1 MLQNSKGCFITI
13 HKNWDKVNIA
23 RFFFIIYNY
32 FMLFKLSKKSLSFI
46 FSILI
51 LLSYPAYAK
60 DVITLPKIIENKI
73 SQFPA
78 TKSSWY
84 IRNASGSKAG
94 KVIYG
99 PFENKEQAL
108 CVWIYLNL
116 QENKRQC
123 ISKNE
128 SFITKSPSVFYKK
141 ECDYLK
147 SQIAEYGM
155 DAVLDKYFF
164 DIDFEIEEQPALT
177 QAFENSQLE
186 APQIEE
192 QPALTQ
198 SFENPQ
204 LEAPQIEEA
213 VTESEETVKE
223 IATDSELLQETKSI
237 VTNEL
242 IDSPELEVVQEEKI
256 EPVIVTQEVKEEII
270 EPVIVTEEIKE
281 EIIEPVI
288 ITQEINEETT
298 RISESYSI
306 IENSETLPAESVSRY
321 KKEYLQDYAPIKTA
335 PLPVEE
341 EEIIEYIIENP
352 NQTDDKG
359 RTLLMKACENGN
371 DWEIENLLKSGADV
385 NLKDNDGWTAL
396 MYAVRYQQN
405 VSTVKSLINAGAN
418 IKEKNEYDLSALLIT
433 ATYND
438 NPEILKLLT
447 ASYSISEKELL
458 QAFIMVLSSNTGS
471 EYSTIAKVKIFID
484 AGIPLNVF
492 YQGKTPLMYAAAFS
506 KSTSVIKMLLQNG
519 AQTQIRSIDGKTA
532 FDYARENKALPQ
544 DEYYWALNQK

>member
-1 MLQNSKGCFITI
+1 
-13 HKNWDKVNIA
+13 
-23 RFFFIIYNY
+23 
-32 FMLFKLSKKSLSFI
+32 MLFKFSKKSLSFI

-147 SQIAEYGM
+147 SQITEYGM

-177 QAFENSQLE
+177 QAFEN
-186 APQIEE
+186 
-192 QPALTQ
+192 
-198 SFENPQ
+198 PQ

-213 VTESEETVKE
+213 VTEIEETVIENEEAVTE
-223 IATDSELLQETKSI
+223 IATASELLQEAESI

-256 EPVIVTQEVKEEII
+256 EPVIVT
-270 EPVIVTEEIKE
+270 EEIKE

-288 ITQEINEETT
+288 ITQEIKEETT
-298 RISESYSI
+298 RISESFSL
-306 IENSETLPAESVSRY
+306 IENSESLPAESVSRY

-335 PLPVEE
+335 PLPAEE
-341 EEIIEYIIENP
+341 EEIIEYKIENP

-532 FDYARENKALPQ
+532 FDYARENKALTQ

>member
-1 MLQNSKGCFITI
+1 
-13 HKNWDKVNIA
+13 
-23 RFFFIIYNY
+23 
-32 FMLFKLSKKSLSFI
+32 MLFKFSKKSLSFI
-46 FSILI
+46 FSIFI

-84 IRNASGSKAG
+84 IRKASGSKAG

-116 QENKRQC
+116 QENNRQC

-147 SQIAEYGM
+147 SQITEYGI

-177 QAFENSQLE
+177 QAFEN
-186 APQIEE
+186 
-192 QPALTQ
+192 
-198 SFENPQ
+198 PQ
-204 LEAPQIEEA
+204 LEEPQIEEA
-213 VTESEETVKE
+213 VTESEESVTENEEAVTE
-223 IATDSELLQETKSI
+223 IATDSELLQETESI

-242 IDSPELEVVQEEKI
+242 IDSPELEVVQEEII
-256 EPVIVTQEVKEEII
+256 EPVIVTQ
-270 EPVIVTEEIKE
+270 EIKE

-288 ITQEINEETT
+288 ITQEVKEETT
-298 RISESYSI
+298 KISESYSI
-306 IENSETLPAESVSRY
+306 IENSESLPAESVSRY

-519 AQTQIRSIDGKTA
+519 AQPQIRSIDGKTA
-532 FDYARENKALPQ
+532 FDYARENKALTQ

>member
-32 FMLFKLSKKSLSFI
+32 FMLFKFSKKSLSYI
-46 FSILI
+46 FSIFI

-84 IRNASGSKAG
+84 IRKASGSKAG

-116 QENKRQC
+116 QENNRQC

-147 SQIAEYGM
+147 SQITEYGM

-177 QAFENSQLE
+177 QAFEN
-186 APQIEE
+186 
-192 QPALTQ
+192 
-198 SFENPQ
+198 PQ

-213 VTESEETVKE
+213 VTESEETVTE
-223 IATDSELLQETKSI
+223 IEEAVTESATDSELLQEAESI

-256 EPVIVTQEVKEEII
+256 EPVIVTEEVKEELI

-288 ITQEINEETT
+288 ITQEIKEETT

-306 IENSETLPAESVSRY
+306 IENSESLPAESVSRY

-341 EEIIEYIIENP
+341 EEIVEYIIENP

-519 AQTQIRSIDGKTA
+519 AQTQIRSMDGKTA

>member
-23 RFFFIIYNY
+23 RFFFIIYNC
-32 FMLFKLSKKSLSFI
+32 FMLFKFSKKSLSFI
-46 FSILI
+46 FSIFI

-84 IRNASGSKAG
+84 IRKASGSKAG

-116 QENKRQC
+116 QENNRQC

-177 QAFENSQLE
+177 QAFEN
-186 APQIEE
+186 
-192 QPALTQ
+192 
-198 SFENPQ
+198 PQ
-204 LEAPQIEEA
+204 LEAPQIEETVTEIEEA
-213 VTESEETVKE
+213 VTESEEAVTE
-223 IATDSELLQETKSI
+223 IATDSELLQETESI
-237 VTNEL
+237 VTDEL

-256 EPVIVTQEVKEEII
+256 EPVIVTEEVKEELI

-288 ITQEINEETT
+288 ITQEIKEETT

-306 IENSETLPAESVSRY
+306 IENSESLPAESVSRY

-341 EEIIEYIIENP
+341 EEIVEYIIENP

-519 AQTQIRSIDGKTA
+519 AQTQIRSMDGKTA

>member
-1 MLQNSKGCFITI
+1 
-13 HKNWDKVNIA
+13 
-23 RFFFIIYNY
+23 
-32 FMLFKLSKKSLSFI
+32 MLFKFSKKSLSFI
-46 FSILI
+46 FSIFI

-84 IRNASGSKAG
+84 IRKASGSKAG

-116 QENKRQC
+116 QENNRQC

-177 QAFENSQLE
+177 QAFEN
-186 APQIEE
+186 
-192 QPALTQ
+192 
-198 SFENPQ
+198 PQ
-204 LEAPQIEEA
+204 LEEPQIEEA
-213 VTESEETVKE
+213 VTEIEEAVTEIEETVTESEESVTENEEAVTE
-223 IATDSELLQETKSI
+223 IATDSELLQETESI

-242 IDSPELEVVQEEKI
+242 IDSPELEVVQ
-256 EPVIVTQEVKEEII
+256 EEII

-288 ITQEINEETT
+288 ITQEVKEETT

-306 IENSETLPAESVSRY
+306 IENSESLPAESVSRY

-341 EEIIEYIIENP
+341 EEIVEYIIENP

-418 IKEKNEYDLSALLIT
+418 IKEKNKYDLSALLIT

-492 YQGKTPLMYAAAFS
+492 YQGKTPLMYATAFS

>member
-32 FMLFKLSKKSLSFI
+32 FMLFKFSKKSLSFI
-46 FSILI
+46 FSIFI

-84 IRNASGSKAG
+84 IRKASGSKAG

-116 QENKRQC
+116 QENNRQC

-177 QAFENSQLE
+177 QAFEN
-186 APQIEE
+186 
-192 QPALTQ
+192 
-198 SFENPQ
+198 PQ

-213 VTESEETVKE
+213 VTESEETVTE
-223 IATDSELLQETKSI
+223 IEEAVTESATDSELLQEAESI

-256 EPVIVTQEVKEEII
+256 EPVIVTEEIKEEII

-288 ITQEINEETT
+288 ITQEIKEETT
-298 RISESYSI
+298 RISESFSI
-306 IENSETLPAESVSRY
+306 IENSESLPAESVSRY

-341 EEIIEYIIENP
+341 EEIVEYIIENP

>member
-32 FMLFKLSKKSLSFI
+32 FMLFKFSKKSLSFI
-46 FSILI
+46 FSIFI

-84 IRNASGSKAG
+84 IRKASGSKAG

-116 QENKRQC
+116 QENNRQC

-177 QAFENSQLE
+177 QAFENPQLE
-186 APQIEE
+186 VPQIEE
-192 QPALTQ
+192 TVT
-198 SFENPQ
+198 E
-204 LEAPQIEEA
+204 IEEA
-213 VTESEETVKE
+213 VTESEEAVTE
-223 IATDSELLQETKSI
+223 IATDSELLQETESI

-256 EPVIVTQEVKEEII
+256 EPVIVTEEVKEELI

-288 ITQEINEETT
+288 ITQEIKEETT

-306 IENSETLPAESVSRY
+306 IENSESLPAESVSRY

-341 EEIIEYIIENP
+341 EEIVEYIIENP

-519 AQTQIRSIDGKTA
+519 AQTQIRSMDGKTA

>member
-32 FMLFKLSKKSLSFI
+32 FMLFKFSKKSLSYI
-46 FSILI
+46 FSIFI

-84 IRNASGSKAG
+84 IRKASGSKAG

-116 QENKRQC
+116 QENNRQC

-177 QAFENSQLE
+177 QAFEN
-186 APQIEE
+186 
-192 QPALTQ
+192 
-198 SFENPQ
+198 PQ

-213 VTESEETVKE
+213 VTENEETVTQIEEAVTE
-223 IATDSELLQETKSI
+223 IATDSELLQEAESI

-242 IDSPELEVVQEEKI
+242 IDSPESEVVQEEKI
-256 EPVIVTQEVKEEII
+256 EPVIVTEEVKEELI
-270 EPVIVTEEIKE
+270 EPVIVTEEVKE

-288 ITQEINEETT
+288 ITQEIKEETT
-298 RISESYSI
+298 RISESFSI
-306 IENSETLPAESVSRY
+306 IENSESLPAESVSRY

-341 EEIIEYIIENP
+341 EEIVEYIIENP

-359 RTLLMKACENGN
+359 RTLLMKACEIGN

-532 FDYARENKALPQ
+532 FDYARDNKALTQ

>member
-1 MLQNSKGCFITI
+1 
-13 HKNWDKVNIA
+13 
-23 RFFFIIYNY
+23 
-32 FMLFKLSKKSLSFI
+32 MLFKFSKKSLSFI
-46 FSILI
+46 FSIFI

-177 QAFENSQLE
+177 QAFEN
-186 APQIEE
+186 
-192 QPALTQ
+192 
-198 SFENPQ
+198 PQ

-213 VTESEETVKE
+213 VTE
-223 IATDSELLQETKSI
+223 IATDSELLQETESI

-242 IDSPELEVVQEEKI
+242 IDSPELEVVQ
-256 EPVIVTQEVKEEII
+256 EEII

-288 ITQEINEETT
+288 ITQEVKEETT
-298 RISESYSI
+298 KISESYSI
-306 IENSETLPAESVSRY
+306 IENSESLPAESVSRY

-341 EEIIEYIIENP
+341 EEIVEYIIENP

-418 IKEKNEYDLSALLIT
+418 IKEKNKYDLSALLIT

-532 FDYARENKALPQ
+532 FDYARENKALTQ

>member
-1 MLQNSKGCFITI
+1 
-13 HKNWDKVNIA
+13 
-23 RFFFIIYNY
+23 
-32 FMLFKLSKKSLSFI
+32 MLFKFSKKSLSFI
-46 FSILI
+46 FSIFI

-164 DIDFEIEEQPALT
+164 DIDFEIEE
-177 QAFENSQLE
+177 
-186 APQIEE
+186 
-192 QPALTQ
+192 
-198 SFENPQ
+198 
-204 LEAPQIEEA
+204 A
-213 VTESEETVKE
+213 VTE
-223 IATDSELLQETKSI
+223 IATDSELLQETESI

-242 IDSPELEVVQEEKI
+242 IDSPELEVVQ
-256 EPVIVTQEVKEEII
+256 EEII

-288 ITQEINEETT
+288 ITQEVKEETT
-298 RISESYSI
+298 KISESYSI
-306 IENSETLPAESVSRY
+306 IENSESLPAESVSRY

-341 EEIIEYIIENP
+341 EEIVEYIIENP

-418 IKEKNEYDLSALLIT
+418 IKEKNKYDLSALLIT

-532 FDYARENKALPQ
+532 FDYARENKALTQ

>member
-32 FMLFKLSKKSLSFI
+32 FMLFKFSKKSLSYI
-46 FSILI
+46 FSIFI

-84 IRNASGSKAG
+84 IRKASGSKAG

-116 QENKRQC
+116 QENNRQC

-177 QAFENSQLE
+177 QAFEN
-186 APQIEE
+186 
-192 QPALTQ
+192 
-198 SFENPQ
+198 PQ
-204 LEAPQIEEA
+204 LEVPQIEEA
-213 VTESEETVKE
+213 VTESEETVTE
-223 IATDSELLQETKSI
+223 IEEAVTESATDSELLQEAESI

-256 EPVIVTQEVKEEII
+256 EPVIVTEEVKEELI

-288 ITQEINEETT
+288 ITQEIKEETT
-298 RISESYSI
+298 RISESFSI
-306 IENSETLPAESVSRY
+306 IENSESLPAESVSRY

-341 EEIIEYIIENP
+341 EEIVEYIIENP

-532 FDYARENKALPQ
+532 FDYARENKALTQ

>member
-32 FMLFKLSKKSLSFI
+32 FMLFKFSKKSLSFI
-46 FSILI
+46 FSIFI

-84 IRNASGSKAG
+84 IRKASGSKAG

-116 QENKRQC
+116 QENNRQC

-177 QAFENSQLE
+177 QAFEN
-186 APQIEE
+186 
-192 QPALTQ
+192 
-198 SFENPQ
+198 PQ

-213 VTESEETVKE
+213 VTESEETVTE
-223 IATDSELLQETKSI
+223 IEEAVTESATDSELLQEAESI

-256 EPVIVTQEVKEEII
+256 EPVIVT
-270 EPVIVTEEIKE
+270 EEIKE

-288 ITQEINEETT
+288 ITQEIKEETT
-298 RISESYSI
+298 RISESFSI
-306 IENSETLPAESVSRY
+306 IENSESLPAESVSRY

-341 EEIIEYIIENP
+341 EEIVEYIIENP

>member
-32 FMLFKLSKKSLSFI
+32 FMLFKFSKKSLSYI
-46 FSILI
+46 FSIFI

-84 IRNASGSKAG
+84 IRKASGSKAG

-116 QENKRQC
+116 QENNRQC

-177 QAFENSQLE
+177 QAFEN
-186 APQIEE
+186 
-192 QPALTQ
+192 
-198 SFENPQ
+198 PQ

-213 VTESEETVKE
+213 VTENEETVTQIEEAVTE
-223 IATDSELLQETKSI
+223 IATDSELLQEAESI

-242 IDSPELEVVQEEKI
+242 IDLPELEVVQEEKI
-256 EPVIVTQEVKEEII
+256 EPVIVTEEVKEELI

-288 ITQEINEETT
+288 ITQEIKEETT
-298 RISESYSI
+298 RISESFSI
-306 IENSETLPAESVSRY
+306 IENSESLPAESVSRY

-341 EEIIEYIIENP
+341 EEIVEYIIENP

-532 FDYARENKALPQ
+532 FDYARENKALTQ

>member
-1 MLQNSKGCFITI
+1 
-13 HKNWDKVNIA
+13 
-23 RFFFIIYNY
+23 
-32 FMLFKLSKKSLSFI
+32 MLFKFSKKSLSFI
-46 FSILI
+46 FSIFI

-84 IRNASGSKAG
+84 IRKASGSKAG

-116 QENKRQC
+116 QENNRQC

-177 QAFENSQLE
+177 QAFEN
-186 APQIEE
+186 
-192 QPALTQ
+192 
-198 SFENPQ
+198 PQ

-213 VTESEETVKE
+213 ATENEETVTQIEEAVTENEEAVTES
-223 IATDSELLQETKSI
+223 ATDSELLQEAESI

-256 EPVIVTQEVKEEII
+256 EPVIVTEEVKEEII
-270 EPVIVTEEIKE
+270 EPVIVTQEVKE

-288 ITQEINEETT
+288 ITQEIKEETT
-298 RISESYSI
+298 RISESFSI
-306 IENSETLPAESVSRY
+306 IENSESLPAESVSRY

-341 EEIIEYIIENP
+341 EEIVEYIIENP

-418 IKEKNEYDLSALLIT
+418 IKEKNEYNLSALLIT

-484 AGIPLNVF
+484 VGIPLNVF

>member
-1 MLQNSKGCFITI
+1 
-13 HKNWDKVNIA
+13 
-23 RFFFIIYNY
+23 
-32 FMLFKLSKKSLSFI
+32 MLFKFSKKSLSFI
-46 FSILI
+46 FSIFI

-177 QAFENSQLE
+177 QAFEN
-186 APQIEE
+186 
-192 QPALTQ
+192 
-198 SFENPQ
+198 PQ
-204 LEAPQIEEA
+204 LEEPQIEEA
-213 VTESEETVKE
+213 VTESEEAVTEIEETVTESEESVTENEEAVTE
-223 IATDSELLQETKSI
+223 IATDSELLQETESI

-242 IDSPELEVVQEEKI
+242 IDSPELEVVQ
-256 EPVIVTQEVKEEII
+256 EEII

-288 ITQEINEETT
+288 ITQEVKEETT
-298 RISESYSI
+298 KISESYSI
-306 IENSETLPAESVSRY
+306 IENSESLPAESVSRY

-341 EEIIEYIIENP
+341 EEIVEYIIENP

-418 IKEKNEYDLSALLIT
+418 IKEKNKYDLSALLIT

-471 EYSTIAKVKIFID
+471 EYSTTAKVKIFID

-532 FDYARENKALPQ
+532 FDYARENKALTQ

>member
-32 FMLFKLSKKSLSFI
+32 FMLFKFSKKSLSYI
-46 FSILI
+46 FSIFI

-84 IRNASGSKAG
+84 IRKASGSKAG

-116 QENKRQC
+116 QENNRQC

-177 QAFENSQLE
+177 QAFEN
-186 APQIEE
+186 
-192 QPALTQ
+192 
-198 SFENPQ
+198 PQ

-213 VTESEETVKE
+213 VTENEEAATEIEEAVTE
-223 IATDSELLQETKSI
+223 IATDSKLLQEAESI

-256 EPVIVTQEVKEEII
+256 EPVIVTEEVKEEII
-270 EPVIVTEEIKE
+270 EPVIVTEEVKE

-288 ITQEINEETT
+288 ITQEIKEETT
-298 RISESYSI
+298 RISESFSI
-306 IENSETLPAESVSRY
+306 IENSESLPAESVSRY

>member
-32 FMLFKLSKKSLSFI
+32 FMLFKFSKKSLSYI
-46 FSILI
+46 FSIFI

-84 IRNASGSKAG
+84 IRKASGSKAG

-116 QENKRQC
+116 QENNRQC

-147 SQIAEYGM
+147 SQITEYGM

-177 QAFENSQLE
+177 Q
-186 APQIEE
+186 
-192 QPALTQ
+192 

-204 LEAPQIEEA
+204 LEVPQIEEA
-213 VTESEETVKE
+213 VTENEETVTQIEEAVTENEETVTE
-223 IATDSELLQETKSI
+223 IATDSELLQEAESI

-256 EPVIVTQEVKEEII
+256 EPVIVTEEVKEELI

-288 ITQEINEETT
+288 ITQEIKEETT
-298 RISESYSI
+298 RISESFSI
-306 IENSETLPAESVSRY
+306 IENSESLPAESVSRY

-341 EEIIEYIIENP
+341 EEIVEYIIENP

-532 FDYARENKALPQ
+532 FDYARENKALTQ

>member
-1 MLQNSKGCFITI
+1 
-13 HKNWDKVNIA
+13 
-23 RFFFIIYNY
+23 
-32 FMLFKLSKKSLSFI
+32 MLFKFSKKSLSFI

-177 QAFENSQLE
+177 QAFENPQLE
-186 APQIEE
+186 VPQIEE

-198 SFENPQ
+198 SIEDSQ
-204 LEAPQIEEA
+204 LEVPQIEEA
-213 VTESEETVKE
+213 VTEIEETVKE
-223 IATDSELLQETKSI
+223 IATDSELLQEAESI

-242 IDSPELEVVQEEKI
+242 LDLPELEVVQEDKI
-256 EPVIVTQEVKEEII
+256 EPVIVTEEVKEELI

-288 ITQEINEETT
+288 ITQEVKEETT
-298 RISESYSI
+298 KISESFSI
-306 IENSETLPAESVSRY
+306 IENSESLPAESVSRY

-341 EEIIEYIIENP
+341 EEIIEYKIENP

-506 KSTSVIKMLLQNG
+506 KSTSVIKILLQNG

-532 FDYARENKALPQ
+532 FDYARENKALTQ

>member
-1 MLQNSKGCFITI
+1 
-13 HKNWDKVNIA
+13 
-23 RFFFIIYNY
+23 
-32 FMLFKLSKKSLSFI
+32 MLFKFSKKSLSFI
-46 FSILI
+46 FSVFI

-84 IRNASGSKAG
+84 IRKASGSKAG

-116 QENKRQC
+116 QENNRQC

-164 DIDFEIEEQPALT
+164 DIDFE
-177 QAFENSQLE
+177 
-186 APQIEE
+186 IEE

-256 EPVIVTQEVKEEII
+256 EPVI
-270 EPVIVTEEIKE
+270 
-281 EIIEPVI
+281 
-288 ITQEINEETT
+288 ITQEIKEETT
-298 RISESYSI
+298 RISESFSI
-306 IENSETLPAESVSRY
+306 IENSESLPAESVSRY

-341 EEIIEYIIENP
+341 EEIVEYIIENP

>member
-32 FMLFKLSKKSLSFI
+32 FMLFKFSKKSLSFI
-46 FSILI
+46 FSIFI

-84 IRNASGSKAG
+84 IRKASGSKAG

-116 QENKRQC
+116 QENNRQC

-177 QAFENSQLE
+177 QAFEN
-186 APQIEE
+186 
-192 QPALTQ
+192 
-198 SFENPQ
+198 PQ
-204 LEAPQIEEA
+204 LEAPQIEETVTEIEEAVTEIEEA
-213 VTESEETVKE
+213 VTESEEAVTE
-223 IATDSELLQETKSI
+223 IATDSELLQETESI
-237 VTNEL
+237 VTDEL

-256 EPVIVTQEVKEEII
+256 EPVIVTEEVKEELI

-288 ITQEINEETT
+288 ITQEIKEETT

-306 IENSETLPAESVSRY
+306 IENSESLPAESVSRY

-341 EEIIEYIIENP
+341 EEIVEYIIENP

-519 AQTQIRSIDGKTA
+519 AQTQIRSMDGKTA

>member
-1 MLQNSKGCFITI
+1 
-13 HKNWDKVNIA
+13 
-23 RFFFIIYNY
+23 
-32 FMLFKLSKKSLSFI
+32 MLFKFSKKSLSFI
-46 FSILI
+46 FSIFI
-51 LLSYPAYAK
+51 FLSYPAYAK

-177 QAFENSQLE
+177 QAFEN
-186 APQIEE
+186 
-192 QPALTQ
+192 
-198 SFENPQ
+198 PQ
-204 LEAPQIEEA
+204 LEEPQIEEA
-213 VTESEETVKE
+213 VTESEESVTENEEAVTE
-223 IATDSELLQETKSI
+223 IATDSELLQETESI

-242 IDSPELEVVQEEKI
+242 IDSPELEVVQ
-256 EPVIVTQEVKEEII
+256 EEII

-288 ITQEINEETT
+288 ITQEVKEETT
-298 RISESYSI
+298 KISESYSI
-306 IENSETLPAESVSRY
+306 IENSESLPAESVSRY

-341 EEIIEYIIENP
+341 EEIVEYIIENP

-418 IKEKNEYDLSALLIT
+418 IKEKNKYDLSALLIT

-532 FDYARENKALPQ
+532 FDYARENKALTQ

>member
-32 FMLFKLSKKSLSFI
+32 FMLFKFSKKSLSYI
-46 FSILI
+46 FSIFI

-84 IRNASGSKAG
+84 IRKASGSKAG

-116 QENKRQC
+116 QENNRQC

-177 QAFENSQLE
+177 Q
-186 APQIEE
+186 
-192 QPALTQ
+192 

-204 LEAPQIEEA
+204 LEVPQIEEA
-213 VTESEETVKE
+213 VTE
-223 IATDSELLQETKSI
+223 IATDSELLQETESI

-256 EPVIVTQEVKEEII
+256 EPVIVTEEVKEEII
-270 EPVIVTEEIKE
+270 EPVIGTE
-281 EIIEPVI
+281 
-288 ITQEINEETT
+288 EINEETT
-298 RISESYSI
+298 RISENYSI
-306 IENSETLPAESVSRY
+306 IENSESLPAESVSRY

-532 FDYARENKALPQ
+532 FDYARENKALTQ

>member
-1 MLQNSKGCFITI
+1 
-13 HKNWDKVNIA
+13 
-23 RFFFIIYNY
+23 
-32 FMLFKLSKKSLSFI
+32 MLFKFSKKSLSFI
-46 FSILI
+46 FSIFI

-99 PFENKEQAL
+99 PFENKEQA
-108 CVWIYLNL
+108 
-116 QENKRQC
+116 
-123 ISKNE
+123 
-128 SFITKSPSVFYKK
+128 
-141 ECDYLK
+141 
-147 SQIAEYGM
+147 
-155 DAVLDKYFF
+155 
-164 DIDFEIEEQPALT
+164 ALT
-177 QAFENSQLE
+177 QAFEN
-186 APQIEE
+186 
-192 QPALTQ
+192 
-198 SFENPQ
+198 PQ
-204 LEAPQIEEA
+204 LEEPQIEEA
-213 VTESEETVKE
+213 VTE
-223 IATDSELLQETKSI
+223 IATNSELLQEAESI
-237 VTNEL
+237 AANEL
-242 IDSPELEVVQEEKI
+242 IDSPELEVVQ
-256 EPVIVTQEVKEEII
+256 EEII

-288 ITQEINEETT
+288 ITQEVKEETT
-298 RISESYSI
+298 KISESYSI
-306 IENSETLPAESVSRY
+306 IENSESLPAESVSRY

-341 EEIIEYIIENP
+341 EEIVEYIIENP

-418 IKEKNEYDLSALLIT
+418 IKEKNKYDLSALLIT

-492 YQGKTPLMYAAAFS
+492 YQGKTPLMYSAAFS

-532 FDYARENKALPQ
+532 FDYARENKALTQ

>member
-1 MLQNSKGCFITI
+1 
-13 HKNWDKVNIA
+13 
-23 RFFFIIYNY
+23 
-32 FMLFKLSKKSLSFI
+32 MLFKFSKKSLSFI
-46 FSILI
+46 FSIFI
-51 LLSYPAYAK
+51 FLSYPAYAK

-177 QAFENSQLE
+177 QAFEN
-186 APQIEE
+186 
-192 QPALTQ
+192 
-198 SFENPQ
+198 PQ

-213 VTESEETVKE
+213 VTEIEEAVTEIEEAVTEIEETVTESEESVTENEEAVTE
-223 IATDSELLQETKSI
+223 IATNSELLQEAESI
-237 VTNEL
+237 ATNEL
-242 IDSPELEVVQEEKI
+242 IDSPELEVVQ
-256 EPVIVTQEVKEEII
+256 EEII

-288 ITQEINEETT
+288 ITQEVKEETT

-306 IENSETLPAESVSRY
+306 IENSESLPAESVSRY

-418 IKEKNEYDLSALLIT
+418 IKEKNKYDLSALLIT

-532 FDYARENKALPQ
+532 FDYARENKALTQ

>member
-32 FMLFKLSKKSLSFI
+32 FMLFKFSKKSLSYI
-46 FSILI
+46 FSIFI

-84 IRNASGSKAG
+84 IRKASGSKAG

-116 QENKRQC
+116 QENNRQC

-147 SQIAEYGM
+147 SQITEYGM

-177 QAFENSQLE
+177 QAFEN
-186 APQIEE
+186 
-192 QPALTQ
+192 
-198 SFENPQ
+198 PQ
-204 LEAPQIEEA
+204 LEVPQIEEA
-213 VTESEETVKE
+213 VTENEETVTQIEEAVTE
-223 IATDSELLQETKSI
+223 IATDSELLQEAESI

-256 EPVIVTQEVKEEII
+256 EPVIVTEEVKEELI

-288 ITQEINEETT
+288 ITQEIKEETT
-298 RISESYSI
+298 RISESFSI
-306 IENSETLPAESVSRY
+306 IENSESLPAESVSRY

-341 EEIIEYIIENP
+341 EEIVEYIIENP

-532 FDYARENKALPQ
+532 FDYARENKALTQ

>member
-1 MLQNSKGCFITI
+1 
-13 HKNWDKVNIA
+13 
-23 RFFFIIYNY
+23 
-32 FMLFKLSKKSLSFI
+32 MLFKFSKKSLNFI

-116 QENKRQC
+116 QENNRQC

-177 QAFENSQLE
+177 QAFEN
-186 APQIEE
+186 
-192 QPALTQ
+192 
-198 SFENPQ
+198 PQ
-204 LEAPQIEEA
+204 LEEPQIEEA
-213 VTESEETVKE
+213 VTESEEAVTEIEETVTESEESVTENEEAVTE
-223 IATDSELLQETKSI
+223 IATDSELLQETESI
-237 VTNEL
+237 VTDEL

-256 EPVIVTQEVKEEII
+256 EPVIVTEEVKEELI

-288 ITQEINEETT
+288 ITQEIKEETT

-306 IENSETLPAESVSRY
+306 IENSESLPAESVSRY

-341 EEIIEYIIENP
+341 EEIVEYIIENP

-418 IKEKNEYDLSALLIT
+418 IKEKNKYDLSALLIT

-532 FDYARENKALPQ
+532 FDYARENKALTQ

>member
-1 MLQNSKGCFITI
+1 
-13 HKNWDKVNIA
+13 
-23 RFFFIIYNY
+23 
-32 FMLFKLSKKSLSFI
+32 
-46 FSILI
+46 
-51 LLSYPAYAK
+51 
-60 DVITLPKIIENKI
+60 
-73 SQFPA
+73 
-78 TKSSWY
+78 
-84 IRNASGSKAG
+84 
-94 KVIYG
+94 
-99 PFENKEQAL
+99 KEQAL

-116 QENKRQC
+116 QENNRQC

-177 QAFENSQLE
+177 QAFENPQLE

-192 QPALTQ
+192 TVT
-198 SFENPQ
+198 
-204 LEAPQIEEA
+204 QIEEA
-213 VTESEETVKE
+213 VTESEEAVTE
-223 IATDSELLQETKSI
+223 IATDSELLQEAESI

-256 EPVIVTQEVKEEII
+256 EPVIVTEEV
-270 EPVIVTEEIKE
+270 KE

-288 ITQEINEETT
+288 ITQEIKEETT
-298 RISESYSI
+298 RISESFSI
-306 IENSETLPAESVSRY
+306 IENSESLLAESVSRY

-352 NQTDDKG
+352 NQTDHKG

>member
-1 MLQNSKGCFITI
+1 
-13 HKNWDKVNIA
+13 
-23 RFFFIIYNY
+23 
-32 FMLFKLSKKSLSFI
+32 MLFKFSKKSLSFI
-46 FSILI
+46 FSIFI
-51 LLSYPAYAK
+51 FLSYPAYAK

-177 QAFENSQLE
+177 QAFEN
-186 APQIEE
+186 
-192 QPALTQ
+192 
-198 SFENPQ
+198 PQ

-213 VTESEETVKE
+213 VTEIEEAVTEIEETVTESEESVTENEEAVTE
-223 IATDSELLQETKSI
+223 IATDSELLQETESI

-242 IDSPELEVVQEEKI
+242 IDSPELEVVQEEII
-256 EPVIVTQEVKEEII
+256 EPVIVTQ
-270 EPVIVTEEIKE
+270 EIKE

-288 ITQEINEETT
+288 ITQEVKEETT
-298 RISESYSI
+298 KISESYSI
-306 IENSETLPAESVSRY
+306 IENSESLPAESVSRY

-341 EEIIEYIIENP
+341 EEIVEYIIENP

-418 IKEKNEYDLSALLIT
+418 IKEKNKYDLSALLIT

-532 FDYARENKALPQ
+532 FDYARENKALTQ

>member
-32 FMLFKLSKKSLSFI
+32 FMLFKFSKKSLSYI
-46 FSILI
+46 FSIFI

-84 IRNASGSKAG
+84 IRKASGSKAG

-116 QENKRQC
+116 QENNRQC

-177 QAFENSQLE
+177 QAFEN
-186 APQIEE
+186 
-192 QPALTQ
+192 
-198 SFENPQ
+198 PQ

-213 VTESEETVKE
+213 VTENEETVTQIEEAVTE
-223 IATDSELLQETKSI
+223 IATDSELLQEAESI

-242 IDSPELEVVQEEKI
+242 IDSPESEVVQEEKI
-256 EPVIVTQEVKEEII
+256 EPVIVTKEVKEELI

-288 ITQEINEETT
+288 ITQEIKEETT
-298 RISESYSI
+298 RISESFSL
-306 IENSETLPAESVSRY
+306 IENSESLPAESVSRY

-341 EEIIEYIIENP
+341 EEIVEYIIENP

-532 FDYARENKALPQ
+532 FDYARENKALTQ

>member
-32 FMLFKLSKKSLSFI
+32 FMLFKFSKKSLSYI
-46 FSILI
+46 FSIFI

-84 IRNASGSKAG
+84 IRKASGSKAG

-116 QENKRQC
+116 QENNRQC

-147 SQIAEYGM
+147 SQITEYGM

-177 QAFENSQLE
+177 Q
-186 APQIEE
+186 
-192 QPALTQ
+192 

-204 LEAPQIEEA
+204 LEVPQIEEA
-213 VTESEETVKE
+213 VTENEETVTQIEEAVTE
-223 IATDSELLQETKSI
+223 IATDSELLQEAESI

-256 EPVIVTQEVKEEII
+256 EPVIVTEEVKEELI

-288 ITQEINEETT
+288 ITQEIKEETT
-298 RISESYSI
+298 RISESFSI
-306 IENSETLPAESVSRY
+306 IENSESLPAESVSRY

-341 EEIIEYIIENP
+341 EEIVEYIIENP

-532 FDYARENKALPQ
+532 FDYARENKALTQ

>member
-1 MLQNSKGCFITI
+1 
-13 HKNWDKVNIA
+13 
-23 RFFFIIYNY
+23 
-32 FMLFKLSKKSLSFI
+32 MLFKFSKKSLSFI
-46 FSILI
+46 FSIFI
-51 LLSYPAYAK
+51 FLSYPAYAK

-177 QAFENSQLE
+177 QAFEN
-186 APQIEE
+186 
-192 QPALTQ
+192 
-198 SFENPQ
+198 PQ

-213 VTESEETVKE
+213 VTEIEEAVTEIEEAVTEIEETVTESEESVTENEEAVTE
-223 IATDSELLQETKSI
+223 IATNSELLQEAESI
-237 VTNEL
+237 ATNEL
-242 IDSPELEVVQEEKI
+242 IDSPELEVVQ
-256 EPVIVTQEVKEEII
+256 EEII

-288 ITQEINEETT
+288 ITQEVKEETT
-298 RISESYSI
+298 KISESYSI
-306 IENSETLPAESVSRY
+306 IENSESLPAESVSRY

-341 EEIIEYIIENP
+341 EEIVEYIIENP

-418 IKEKNEYDLSALLIT
+418 IKEKNKYDLSALLIT

-532 FDYARENKALPQ
+532 FDYARENKALTQ

>member
-1 MLQNSKGCFITI
+1 
-13 HKNWDKVNIA
+13 
-23 RFFFIIYNY
+23 
-32 FMLFKLSKKSLSFI
+32 MLFKFSKKSLSYI
-46 FSILI
+46 FSIFI

-84 IRNASGSKAG
+84 IRKASGSKAG

-116 QENKRQC
+116 QENNRQC

-177 QAFENSQLE
+177 QAFENPQLE
-186 APQIEE
+186 ATQIEE
-192 QPALTQ
+192 
-198 SFENPQ
+198 PQ

-213 VTESEETVKE
+213 VTENEEAVTEIEEAVTE
-223 IATDSELLQETKSI
+223 IATDSELLQETDSI

-242 IDSPELEVVQEEKI
+242 IDSPELEVVQEE
-256 EPVIVTQEVKEEII
+256 
-270 EPVIVTEEIKE
+270 
-281 EIIEPVI
+281 IIEPVI
-288 ITQEINEETT
+288 ITQEIKEETT
-298 RISESYSI
+298 SISESYSI
-306 IENSETLPAESVSRY
+306 IENSESLPAESVSRY

-341 EEIIEYIIENP
+341 EEIVEYIIENP

-532 FDYARENKALPQ
+532 FDYARENKALTQ

>member
-32 FMLFKLSKKSLSFI
+32 FMLFKFSKKSLSYI
-46 FSILI
+46 FSIFI

-84 IRNASGSKAG
+84 IRKASGSKAG

-116 QENKRQC
+116 QENNRQC

-177 QAFENSQLE
+177 QAFEN
-186 APQIEE
+186 
-192 QPALTQ
+192 
-198 SFENPQ
+198 PQ

-213 VTESEETVKE
+213 LTKNEETVTESEEAVTE
-223 IATDSELLQETKSI
+223 SATDSELLQEAESI

-256 EPVIVTQEVKEEII
+256 EPVIVTEEIKEEII

-288 ITQEINEETT
+288 ITQEIKEETT
-298 RISESYSI
+298 RISESFSI
-306 IENSETLPAESVSRY
+306 IENSESLPAESVSRY

-341 EEIIEYIIENP
+341 EEIVEYIIENP

>member
-46 FSILI
+46 FSVFI

-341 EEIIEYIIENP
+341 EEIIEYKIENP

-447 ASYSISEKELL
+447 TSYSISEKELL

>member
-32 FMLFKLSKKSLSFI
+32 FMLFKFSKKSLSFI

-147 SQIAEYGM
+147 SQITEYGM

-177 QAFENSQLE
+177 QAFEN
-186 APQIEE
+186 
-192 QPALTQ
+192 
-198 SFENPQ
+198 PQ

-213 VTESEETVKE
+213 VTEIEETVIENEEAVTE
-223 IATDSELLQETKSI
+223 IATASELLQEAESI

-256 EPVIVTQEVKEEII
+256 EPVIVTKEVKEELI

-288 ITQEINEETT
+288 ITQEIKEETT
-298 RISESYSI
+298 RISESFSL
-306 IENSETLPAESVSRY
+306 IENSESLPAESVSRY

-335 PLPVEE
+335 PLPAEE
-341 EEIIEYIIENP
+341 EEIIEYKIENP

-532 FDYARENKALPQ
+532 FDYARENKALTQ

>member
-1 MLQNSKGCFITI
+1 
-13 HKNWDKVNIA
+13 
-23 RFFFIIYNY
+23 
-32 FMLFKLSKKSLSFI
+32 MLFKFSKKSLSFI
-46 FSILI
+46 FSIFI

-177 QAFENSQLE
+177 QAFEN
-186 APQIEE
+186 
-192 QPALTQ
+192 
-198 SFENPQ
+198 PQ
-204 LEAPQIEEA
+204 LEEPQIEEA
-213 VTESEETVKE
+213 VTESEESVTENEEAVTE
-223 IATDSELLQETKSI
+223 IATDSELLQETESI

-242 IDSPELEVVQEEKI
+242 IDSPELEVVQ
-256 EPVIVTQEVKEEII
+256 EEII

-288 ITQEINEETT
+288 ITQEVKEETT

-306 IENSETLPAESVSRY
+306 IENSESLPAESVSRY

-341 EEIIEYIIENP
+341 EEIVEYIIENP

-418 IKEKNEYDLSALLIT
+418 IKEKNKYDLSALLIT

-532 FDYARENKALPQ
+532 FDYARENKALTQ

>member
-1 MLQNSKGCFITI
+1 
-13 HKNWDKVNIA
+13 
-23 RFFFIIYNY
+23 
-32 FMLFKLSKKSLSFI
+32 MLFKFSKKSLSFI
-46 FSILI
+46 FSIFI

-84 IRNASGSKAG
+84 IRKASGSKAG

-116 QENKRQC
+116 QENNRQC

-177 QAFENSQLE
+177 QAFEN
-186 APQIEE
+186 
-192 QPALTQ
+192 
-198 SFENPQ
+198 PQ
-204 LEAPQIEEA
+204 LEAPQIEETVTEIEEA
-213 VTESEETVKE
+213 VTESEEAVTE
-223 IATDSELLQETKSI
+223 IATDSELLQETESI
-237 VTNEL
+237 VTDEL
-242 IDSPELEVVQEEKI
+242 IDSPELEVVQEEK
-256 EPVIVTQEVKEEII
+256 I

-288 ITQEINEETT
+288 ITQEIKEETT

-306 IENSETLPAESVSRY
+306 IENSESLPAESVSRY

-341 EEIIEYIIENP
+341 EEIVEYIIENP

-519 AQTQIRSIDGKTA
+519 AQTQIRSMDGKTA